1 MFKVEGL
8 TKKYDGFTL
17 DGVTFSIPRGYI
29 VGFIGANGAGKST
42 TLKSMLGIIKADSGK
57 VEMGEFTLERNED
70 ELKRR
75 VSLSLGSFD
84 YYAYEKASKIA
95 RATASFYDNWDWE
108 KYEYYM
114 KKFSLDENKKIRDFS
129 AGMRVK
135 FSITLALS
143 HDAELFVFDEPT
155 SGLDPVAREEVLDV
169 FREIVED
176 GQRSI
181 IYSTHITSDL
191 DKCADYILLIDGG
204 RLLLF
209 DTVESVLSS
218 HLLVHGGEGDEI
230 PQNAIGVKKNR
241 YSFTALVKGESA
253 LKSERPNLEDIM
265 VYYSRKRK
273 EAEYEN

>member
-17 DGVTFSIPRGYI
+17 NGITFSVPRGYI

-42 TLKSMLGIIKADSGK
+42 TLKSMLGIIKADGGK
-57 VEMGEFTLERNED
+57 VEMGEFTLEKNED
-70 ELKRR
+70 EIKRR

-84 YYAYEKASKIA
+84 YYAYEKASRIA
-95 RATASFYDNWDWE
+95 RATANFYDNWDWE

-114 KKFSLDENKKIRDFS
+114 KKFSLDGNKKIRDFS

-155 SGLDPVAREEVLDV
+155 SGLDPVAREEVLDI

-176 GQRSI
+176 GEKSI

-191 DKCADYILLIDGG
+191 DKCADYILLIDEG

-209 DTVESVLSS
+209 DTVESVLSA
-218 HLLVHGGEGDEI
+218 HLLVHGKTEDEI
-230 PQNAIGVKKNR
+230 PKNAIGVKKNN
-241 YSFTALVKGESA
+241 YSFTALIKGESE

-265 VYYSRKRK
+265 VYYSKKNR
-273 EAEYEN
+273 EAKNEN

>member
-1 MFKVEGL
+1 MLKVEGL

-17 DGVTFSIPRGYI
+17 NGITFSVPRGYI

-42 TLKSMLGIIKADSGK
+42 TLKSMLGIIKADGGK
-57 VEMGEFTLERNED
+57 VEMGEFTLEKNED
-70 ELKRR
+70 EIKRR

-84 YYAYEKASKIA
+84 YYAYETASKIA
-95 RATASFYDNWDWE
+95 RATANFYDNWDWE

-114 KKFSLDENKKIRDFS
+114 KKFSLDGNKKIRDFS

-155 SGLDPVAREEVLDV
+155 SGLDPVAREEVLDI

-176 GQRSI
+176 GEKSI

-191 DKCADYILLIDGG
+191 DKCADYILLIDEG

-218 HLLVHGGEGDEI
+218 HLLVHGKTEDEI
-230 PQNAIGVKKNR
+230 PKNAIGVKKNN
-241 YSFTALVKGESA
+241 YSFTALIKGESE

-265 VYYSRKRK
+265 VYYSKKNR
-273 EAEYEN
+273 EAKNEN